1 MYRCIASNEN
11 DNKILTSVILIGVAG
26 ACSPGSQ
33 ITGSWKNTRI
43 EARYDN
49 IMVAGLTQN
58 IEAKSTI
65 ENDLLMALTEKGVT
79 VFKSID
85 AFPHTFTKDVS
96 KEEMLSKIRKQGAD
110 AILTVTLVDKQTES
124 RYVPGNYGYAPMPM
138 YNRFWGYYNYWGPT
152 MYSPSYYTQDR
163 IYYMETNVYDAKTE
177 ELVWS
182 AESET
187 YNPENLSGFSP
198 ELAKI
203 IASKLVKDGIV
214 VPGKKI
220 SRPDKQAV
228 SRVNNE

>member
-1 MYRCIASNEN
+1 MKTIKKLFAVV
-11 DNKILTSVILIGVAG
+11 ILTVIFG
-26 ACSPGSQ
+26 ACSPNSQ
-33 ITGSWKNTRI
+33 ITGSWKNTNVN
-43 EARYDN
+43 ARYDN

-65 ENDLLMALTEKGVT
+65 EKDLTTALGEKGVT
-79 VFKSID
+79 VVKSID
-85 AFPHTFTKDVS
+85 AFPTTFTKDVS
-96 KEEMLSKIRKQGAD
+96 KEEMLAKIRKQGAD

-124 RYVPGNYGYAPMPM
+124 RYVPGSYGYAPMPM
-138 YNRFWGYYNYWGPT
+138 YGRFWGYYNYWGPM
-152 MYSPSYYTQDR
+152 MYSPNYYTQDK

-203 IASKLVKDGIV
+203 IANKLVKDGIIV
-214 VPGKKI
+214 SGSKI
-220 SRPDKQAV
+220 SQTDKQAV
-228 SRVNNE
+228 SRVNRKK